1 MGNLNRCVISA
12 DSAFCA
18 VQGAE
23 KNRILPNYVTM
34 NSAIQAISPVQSVA
48 ITENA
53 MVVLVLECMQEDSW

>member
-1 MGNLNRCVISA
+1 MGNLNRFVISA

-23 KNRILPNYVTM
+23 KNRTLPNYVTM
-34 NSAIQAISPVQSVA
+34 NSAIQAISPVQSVV

-53 MVVLVLECMQEDSW
+53 MVVLVLECVQEDSW

>member
-1 MGNLNRCVISA
+1 M
-12 DSAFCA
+12 
-18 VQGAE
+18 E
-23 KNRILPNYVTM
+23 KNRALPNYVTV